1 MTNKTNESADQAKF
15 TIRQLMEA
23 GVHFGHKTM
32 RRNPKMS
39 RYIHT
44 QRSGVSIIDLN
55 KTASMLHEAL
65 KTVRQIAK
73 NNGRILF
80 VATKKQAAQTVA
92 EAATRCGQYFVN
104 ARWLGGMLTNW
115 KTVSQSLKTLKKI
128 EEQML
133 DEEIGFLKKEKL
145 MLERQ
150 KHKLEVNLGGIKN
163 MGGSPDLVFIIDTN
177 KEALALAE
185 AKKLRIP
192 IMAIVDSNC
201 DPEEITYP
209 IPGNDDSA
217 KSIKLYCRLISDA
230 IIEGIRENMVAS
242 GIDVSKLQS
251 ESIPEKLKELK
262 ALENSS
268 EKANKKP
275 DGTKENKARSG
286 DFKKSNLSEKDSKPA
301 LKSDKE
307 RKPSSKASNPSG
319 SSDSKPVA
327 KSKKSETKAAEGEN
341 EKSS

>member
-1 MTNKTNESADQAKF
+1 
-15 TIRQLMEA
+15 L
-23 GVHFGHKTM
+23 
-32 RRNPKMS
+32 
-39 RYIHT
+39 
-44 QRSGVSIIDLN
+44 
-55 KTASMLHEAL
+55 
-65 KTVRQIAK
+65 
-73 NNGRILF
+73 
-80 VATKKQAAQTVA
+80 
-92 EAATRCGQYFVN
+92 
-104 ARWLGGMLTNW
+104 
-115 KTVSQSLKTLKKI
+115 TLKI
-128 EEQML
+128 
-133 DEEIGFLKKEKL
+133 EKL
-145 MLERQ
+145 MLDRQ
-150 KHKLEVNLGGIKN
+150 KLKLEVNLCGIKN

-275 DGTKENKARSG
+275 DRS
-286 DFKKSNLSEKDSKPA
+286 E
-301 LKSDKE
+301 E
-307 RKPSSKASNPSG
+307 RRVGKMYA
-319 SSDSKPVA
+319 
-327 KSKKSETKAAEGEN
+327 
-341 EKSS
+341 